1 MDLDRA
7 LAHRGRSMSATCD
20 RPARFFA
27 LRIFGSNAVAG
38 LRAVVRAPRPPA
50 RRPSWPPLGW
60 LVLGSMAAIVAIGAV
75 MMLVDGPS
83 YDGVRRLPAALVAV
97 FEVITKLGQSGWFLY
112 PLGILLLLIAA
123 VDRATAP
130 RLVRGVL
137 RAFAVRLGFLFTA
150 IAVPG
155 LFVAVIKRLIGRA
168 RPWSGRDP
176 WSYQLLV
183 WQPEY
188 ASLPSGHATTA
199 FAAAIAIGTVWPKA
213 RPVMWCYA
221 LLIAASRIIV
231 SAHHPSDVVAGAIV
245 GTIGALLVRNWYA
258 ARRLGFLVSADG
270 TVHRMPGPS
279 WRRTKQLARVFR
291 PWSKYF

>member
-1 MDLDRA
+1 
-7 LAHRGRSMSATCD
+7 
-20 RPARFFA
+20 
-27 LRIFGSNAVAG
+27 
-38 LRAVVRAPRPPA
+38 
-50 RRPSWPPLGW
+50 
-60 LVLGSMAAIVAIGAV
+60 
-75 MMLVDGPS
+75 
-83 YDGVRRLPAALVAV
+83 V
-97 FEVITKLGQSGWFLY
+97 FEVITKLGLSGWFLY

-123 VDRATAP
+123 ADRATAP
-130 RLVRGVL
+130 RWVRGVL
-137 RAFAVRLGFLFTA
+137 WAFAVRLGFLFTA

-199 FAAAIAIGTVWPKA
+199 FAAAIAVGAVWPKA

-270 TVHRMPGPS
+270 TVHRMPGPR
-279 WRRTKQLARVFR
+279 WRRTKQLSCVFSR
-291 PWSKYF
+291 